1 MKPGTPAS
9 VPPRSCASPLTT
21 QSALPVPVPEGRVS
35 YQAGSSQKEAH
46 LENVCKSLQQQ
57 VSQLQEVLTSVSN
70 YVFQGGTND
79 DLGSPSFIPSY

>member
-1 MKPGTPAS
+1 M
-9 VPPRSCASPLTT
+9 
-21 QSALPVPVPEGRVS
+21 ALVKTLYS
-35 YQAGSSQKEAH
+35 LFFFFQAGSSQKEAH

-79 DLGSPSFIPSY
+79 DLGNGLLYLFIVDAY